1 MEHKKRTRT
10 WQKYSTELEID
21 WEELFVRFGVV
32 NAWETIIPRRKDRV
46 GWEESESSAFSVKDG
61 PGGQSNAANI
71 LKDDS
76 HQDYMKDAENA
87 FAVGY
92 GFSAFFHFCAFA
104 VILGAAFHILPA
116 TGGSAKEAKCVQ
128 KPESLETN

>member
-1 MEHKKRTRT
+1 MGVDNLSSSGRSFYEN
-10 WQKYSTELEID
+10 S
-21 WEELFVRFGVV
+21 LFKTVLALVYFALAMFYLGMVAR
-32 NAWETIIPRRKDRV
+32 A
-46 GWEESESSAFSVKDG
+46 
-61 PGGQSNAANI
+61 GGQSNAANI